1 MCVCA
6 CARMCMLLIVRD
18 GGFLRACYNLLF
30 SYSSLGSHIHHRDVT
45 LLESKELGNS
55 NTQLLK
61 GKSPGHSESVTFT
74 APEQRGKV
82 VLESIHCLW
91 EEYST
96 LILNFLLCCVHPVY
110 NPAPIRALICI
121 LNVCSQQS
129 KAQGFCV
136 FSFMNMTDNTIKE
149 NYKED
154 WKTL

>member
-1 MCVCA
+1 MIGSSSSYLSCLFLKNKFLCPLGHYIHFKIDVCMYVHMSVRVCVHAHA
-6 CARMCMLLIVRD
+6 CACMLLIVRD

-82 VLESIHCLW
+82 VLESIHCPW
-91 EEYST
+91 RN
-96 LILNFLLCCVHPVY
+96 I
-110 NPAPIRALICI
+110 AL
-121 LNVCSQQS
+121 
-129 KAQGFCV
+129 
-136 FSFMNMTDNTIKE
+136 
-149 NYKED
+149 
-154 WKTL
+154 